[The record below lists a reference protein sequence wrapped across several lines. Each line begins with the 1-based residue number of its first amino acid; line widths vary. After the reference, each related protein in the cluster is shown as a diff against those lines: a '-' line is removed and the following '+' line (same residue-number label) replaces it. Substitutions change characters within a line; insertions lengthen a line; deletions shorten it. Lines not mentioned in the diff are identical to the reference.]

1 LFDMVILP
9 AFAGYLALEGLES
22 HLQIWEIFPK
32 FSFTGNQGK
41 QGMNMRITDDR
52 YSRERLRMD
61 LALRFIH
68 HEARTHTIR
77 AWTGLTDD
85 RIRKLYRTYLLEAD
99 GKGVTRHRGKSPRQ
113 VAFFL
118 RSQRMRRESAVFASV
133 SSLFGLISAQEAR
146 WATAAVDVPRESAT
160 ESAPDI
166 TRGALLCE
174 TFEAYRALV
183 AEPQITFEHAVFL
196 FNALLRGDELRLA
209 GCRVCAC
216 LVVTDRLT
224 LRPPACGVC
233 DDAKA
238 SFSCGA
244 VHDGDGASSPPR
256 KDD

>member
-1 LFDMVILP
+1 
-9 AFAGYLALEGLES
+9 
-22 HLQIWEIFPK
+22 
-32 FSFTGNQGK
+32 
-41 QGMNMRITDDR
+41 MNMRITDDR

-99 GKGVTRHRGKSPRQ
+99 GKGVIRHRGKSPRQ
-113 VAFFL
+113 ASFFL

-133 SSLFGLISAQEAR
+133 SSLFGLISPAEAR
-146 WATAAVDVPRESAT
+146 WAAAAVDATHEVAAEST
-160 ESAPDI
+160 PNI
-166 TRGALLCE
+166 MRGALLCE

-196 FNALLRGDELRLA
+196 FNALLRGDELRMA

-224 LRPPACGVC
+224 LRTPVCGVC
-233 DDAKA
+233 DDSKA
-238 SFSCGA
+238 PLSCNA
-244 VHDGDGASSPPR
+244 VHDGDGASTPSR